1 MEELICKE
9 CKGRKFRKI
18 NGSEYECEY
27 CGAIIKDTSV
37 GIVQEINPKPK
48 ATPFPAEISFA
59 GKLREG
65 INTTLGKL
73 IIYPDRFVFVPVAM
87 TSSGNLSP
95 REWNII
101 DIAGYINCALTKA
114 YVKMK
119 DGTTFYLEVPGLK
132 IIEELESR
140 RKYWVGE
147 NGGDNSQIQI
157 ENAEVKNSSGELVVF
172 IVIGIFILFLFFVF
186 SSL

>member
-18 NGSEYECEY
+18 NDLEYECEY

-37 GIVQEINPKPK
+37 RVVQEVYPKPK
-48 ATPFPAEISFA
+48 VSPFPAEISFT

-65 INTTLGKL
+65 INTISGKL
-73 IIYPDRFVFVPVAM
+73 IIYPDKFVFVPFSIN
-87 TSSGNLSP
+87 TGNLSP
-95 REWNII
+95 REWNIN
-101 DIAGYINCALTKA
+101 DITGYINCALTKA

-119 DGTTFYLEVPGLK
+119 DGTSFYLEVPGLK
-132 IIEELESR
+132 IIEELERR
-140 RKYWVGE
+140 RKYWIGE
-147 NGGDNSQIQI
+147 NGGDNWHIQI
-157 ENAEVKNSSGELVVF
+157 ENAEVKNSSGEFVVF